1 MASFD
6 VVSRIDM
13 HELANAVDQANREL
27 TTRFDFKGT
36 NSRVERNETALTLIA
51 PAEFQIKQLTD
62 ILQIRLAKR
71 GIDIRCLEYGTL
83 QQSVH
88 EARQTI
94 TVREGINADLARK
107 LVKIVKDS
115 RLKVQAQIQGEQ
127 LRVSGKK
134 KDDLQQVIAILRAA
148 KVEMPLQFVNFRD

>member
-1 MASFD
+1 
-6 VVSRIDM
+6 M